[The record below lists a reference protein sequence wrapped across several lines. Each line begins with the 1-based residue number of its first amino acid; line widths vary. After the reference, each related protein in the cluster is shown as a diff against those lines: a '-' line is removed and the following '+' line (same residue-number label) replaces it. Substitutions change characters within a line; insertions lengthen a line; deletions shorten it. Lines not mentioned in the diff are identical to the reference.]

1 MRMCKFEVNSK
12 KMGAFII
19 KADEESN
26 KILSDLARKL
36 GGSVISIDDRQ
47 FEDFALG
54 TAMDKVKTGELSYR
68 DEIMKKL
75 SEK

>member
-1 MRMCKFEVNSK
+1 MRAIV
-12 KMGAFII
+12 I
-19 KADEESN
+19 KADKESK
-26 KILSDLARKL
+26 KIISELARKL
-36 GGSVISIDDRQ
+36 GGSVISIDDEQ

-54 TAMDKVKTGELSYR
+54 AAMDKVKTGELSDR